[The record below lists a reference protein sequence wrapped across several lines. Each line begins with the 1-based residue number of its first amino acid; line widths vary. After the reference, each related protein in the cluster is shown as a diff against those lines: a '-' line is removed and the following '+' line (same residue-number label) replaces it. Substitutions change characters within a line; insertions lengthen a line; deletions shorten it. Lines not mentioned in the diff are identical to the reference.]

1 MELTIVTLQY
11 SSIGSKE
18 ICYSMIH
25 RPYSQDYLIPDAVS
39 LQNVEHYCLLSLS
52 TESIAFL
59 KSTNVRTAV
68 RFLAFIPSANL
79 LKVSIWATVDL
90 PGRNLF

>member
-25 RPYSQDYLIPDAVS
+25 RPYSQDYLISDAVS
-39 LQNVEHYCLLSLS
+39 LQNVEHYYLSLS

>member
-39 LQNVEHYCLLSLS
+39 LQNVEHYYLSLS
-52 TESIAFL
+52 TESIA
-59 KSTNVRTAV
+59 TNVRTAV
-68 RFLAFIPSANL
+68 RFLAFIPSDNL

>member
-11 SSIGSKE
+11 SSMGSKE

-25 RPYSQDYLIPDAVS
+25 QPYSQDYLIPDAVS
-39 LQNVEHYCLLSLS
+39 LQNVEHYYLSLS

-68 RFLAFIPSANL
+68 RFVAFIPSDNL